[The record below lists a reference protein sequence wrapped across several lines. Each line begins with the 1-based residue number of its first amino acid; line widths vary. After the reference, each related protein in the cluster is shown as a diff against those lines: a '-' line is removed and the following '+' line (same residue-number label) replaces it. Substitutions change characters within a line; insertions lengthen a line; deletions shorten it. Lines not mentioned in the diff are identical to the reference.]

1 MIPQSESRLRKAELE
16 AEAAA
21 EGTWRR
27 RPTWRPTE
35 SSVMPDGPQT
45 SVVTGRR
52 DGARA
57 ERVSDWAEGRSWGRE
72 TWRVNMRT
80 EREREGC
87 NRSGW
92 DTDSLVFSAFCWLVW
107 ILASRSSA
115 KASFVL
121 RFCWVSV
128 SSSVADDNLRRVLD
142 FKTLQILIW
151 WCVCVFYFEGAHMV
165 CRLSAV
171 SVFHRMSL
179 AGRLSVSSNNDVSNS
194 TFVSGVSGD
203 LRHKRTPLTQR
214 GQRKHRRSGC
224 SATSHL

>member
-16 AEAAA
+16 AAAAA

-35 SSVMPDGPQT
+35 SSVTPDGPQT

-57 ERVSDWAEGRSWGRE
+57 ERVSDWAEGRSWGWE

-80 EREREGC
+80 EREREREGC

-151 WCVCVFYFEGAHMV
+151 CKWCVCVCFILKALTWSAGCLPSV
-165 CRLSAV
+165 CSTGC
-171 SVFHRMSL
+171 HWL
-179 AGRLSVSSNNDVSNS
+179 AGCPCPP
-194 TFVSGVSGD
+194 T
-203 LRHKRTPLTQR
+203 TTCQTQR
-214 GQRKHRRSGC
+214 SSLESRETWDTNARR
-224 SATSHL
+224 